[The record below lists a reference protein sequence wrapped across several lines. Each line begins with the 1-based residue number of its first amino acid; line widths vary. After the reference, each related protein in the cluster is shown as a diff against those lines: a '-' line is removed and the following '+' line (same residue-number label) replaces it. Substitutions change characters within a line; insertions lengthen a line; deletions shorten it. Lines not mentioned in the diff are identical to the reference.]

1 MAIDETSGFVRTKNR
16 EGLWQLAAVFT
27 AAASALAKAL
37 RRRRRAPPIEHLSA
51 YIRRDI
57 GLDRY

>member
-1 MAIDETSGFVRTKNR
+1 MAINETSGFVRPNR
-16 EGLWQLAAVFT
+16 AGLWQLAVAVFT
-27 AAASALAKAL
+27 ASASSLAKAL

-51 YIRRDI
+51 YMRRDI